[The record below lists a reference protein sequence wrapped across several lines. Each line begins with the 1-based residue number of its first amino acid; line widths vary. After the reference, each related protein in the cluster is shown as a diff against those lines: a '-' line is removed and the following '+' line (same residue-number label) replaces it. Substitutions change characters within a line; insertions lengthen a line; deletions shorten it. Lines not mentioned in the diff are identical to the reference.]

1 MKTYA
6 ERTATVAEKLAVE
19 KRQRKRKAISVTC
32 GLLSVALVIGTL
44 FFPFQTEY
52 KDTSPYKSS
61 PYYELIKKINKATA
75 KQPKYDNAMDMILSF
90 FDGIGGV
97 KGNGFTGSAV
107 APGAPMYAPEMN
119 GPAEAVPDGING
131 EYVEITDNQVQG
143 IIEGDIVKRST
154 DFIYHL
160 YQGNELRIYSI
171 DKDQSKMISSTD
183 LAVEGNSIRDYTGE
197 MYLSEDLKTA
207 YVLRSVYRNI
217 NSPGAKY
224 LCINVVDISDP
235 FSPEVVTQRYMSG
248 DYLSSRMVDGDLL
261 LMTRFSLGNGQNIDF
276 SDESTFLPQFGV
288 PGDMHNIA
296 AGDIYSPDELS
307 NTQYTVVC
315 KLSGSDYGLISSA
328 AFLSYSN
335 TLYVSDS
342 TIYATRSYTE
352 KENQKAMTQ
361 ITALSYSGNSMRN
374 LGTITL
380 EGHVKD
386 QYSLDEYKG
395 ILRVVTSTNEI
406 NQQINGMTAS
416 ATIKRNV
423 NLYCV
428 DTEKMEVKAS
438 VIGFAPEGEQAESV
452 RFDGDTAYV
461 CTAIVVELTD
471 PVYFFDLSDIDNIT
485 WKDTG
490 TISGYS
496 SSLVQLN
503 NGLLLGIGYG
513 DVGNLKLE
521 IYRETVDGVESL
533 CSYEMDCSF
542 ADNYKSYLID
552 RENNLF
558 GLAVRP
564 WDNSMNQYLLV
575 LFDGYDLQEVLLTE
589 FASNLTDARAF
600 LADGW
605 LYMIGDEFKVQ
616 KVF

>member
-1 MKTYA
+1 MKTYT
-6 ERTATVAEKLAVE
+6 ERAATVAEKLAVE
-19 KRQRKRKAISVTC
+19 KRLRRKNAISITC
-32 GLLSVALVIGTL
+32 GVLSIALVIAL
-44 FFPFQTEY
+44 FLPFQPEY
-52 KDTSPYKSS
+52 KDTSRYKSS
-61 PYYELIKKINKATA
+61 PYYELIQKINKATA

-119 GPAEAVPDGING
+119 DPAEAVPDGVNG

-197 MYLSEDLKTA
+197 MYLSKDLKTV
-207 YVLRSVYRNI
+207 YILRSVYRK
-217 NSPGAKY
+217 SSSLTGRF
-224 LCINVVDISDP
+224 LCVTVVDVSDP
-235 FSPEVVTQRYMSG
+235 VSPKAVAQRYMSG
-248 DYLSSRMVDGDLL
+248 DYLSSRMVEDDLL
-261 LMTRFSLGNGQNIDF
+261 LMTKFSLGNGQSIDF

-288 PGDMHNIA
+288 SEDMHSIA
-296 AGDIYSPDELS
+296 AGDIYSPDELT

-315 KLSGSDYGLISSA
+315 KLSGSDYELVSSA
-328 AFLSYSN
+328 AFLSYSD
-335 TLYVSDS
+335 TLYVDGN
-342 TIYATRSYTE
+342 TIYATRGYTE
-352 KENQKAMTQ
+352 KENQKAVTQ
-361 ITALSYSGNSMRN
+361 ITALDYTGDTMRN
-374 LGTITL
+374 LGTVTL
-380 EGHVKD
+380 EGRVKD

-395 ILRVVTSTNEI
+395 ILRVVTSTSETVE
-406 NQQINGMTAS
+406 QRNGMTAS

-428 DTEKMEVKAS
+428 DTETMEVKAS

-461 CTAIVVELTD
+461 CTAIVVQLTD

-513 DVGNLKLE
+513 DRRNLKLE
-521 IYRETVDGVESL
+521 IYRETADGVESL

-558 GLAVRP
+558 GLAVSP
-564 WDNSMNQYLLV
+564 WNYNLRQYLLV
-575 LFDGYDLQEVLLTE
+575 LFDGYDLHEVLLTD
-589 FASNLTDARAF
+589 FASNLIDARAF